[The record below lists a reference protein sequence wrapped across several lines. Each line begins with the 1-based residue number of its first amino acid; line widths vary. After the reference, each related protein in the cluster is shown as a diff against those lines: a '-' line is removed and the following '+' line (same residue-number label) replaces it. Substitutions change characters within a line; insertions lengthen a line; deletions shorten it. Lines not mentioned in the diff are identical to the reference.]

1 MAFRQAFSA
10 AMQSTPMRIGQMVLG
25 VVLLIITPVLGPL
38 PGPGGMI
45 TFALGLGLVLRNS
58 LWAKKRY
65 VDFKRRY
72 PKSGS
77 WADWGL
83 RRPSAK
89 RRQKRAKEGM
99 KLPKDD

>member
-1 MAFRQAFSA
+1 MAFRQAFTA

-25 VVLLIITPVLGPL
+25 VILLIITPIIGTL
-38 PGPGGMI
+38 PGPGGVFV
-45 TFALGLGLVLRNS
+45 FAIGLGLVLRNS
-58 LWAKKRY
+58 RWAKKRY

-72 PKSGS
+72 PKSGG

-89 RRQKRAKEGM
+89 RRQKRAKDGT
-99 KLPKDD
+99 KLPKGD